1 MIWCRENA
9 RKLIQLYFVQLT
21 KGCGQEACTNTECA
35 TGSGHSMN
43 PDDAATKALA
53 LASSHSKGQNKLC
66 AAEDKLKPTSAT
78 DIQHADATNMSA
90 SISATVPPGGTAFLQ
105 KLTHIS
111 AMKARHQKK
120 VTVSVSAPQ
129 PSSDQITKYDKS
141 GQPVACPIDS
151 LEAALGWMPGQD
163 NLCVP
168 IEPRRRCP
176 AVLDDPSSPKILV
189 CHDMMGGY
197 NMDRFVQGHRY
208 VLDILWN
215 A

>member
-21 KGCGQEACTNTECA
+21 EGCGQEACTNADCA

-43 PDDAATKALA
+43 PNDAATKALA
-53 LASSHSKGQNKLC
+53 LASTHSKGQNKLC
-66 AAEDKLKPTSAT
+66 ATEDEPKPTPAADTQHTNVTSTSA
-78 DIQHADATNMSA
+78 DS
-90 SISATVPPGGTAFLQ
+90 SATVPSGGTAFLQ

-111 AMKARHQKK
+111 TVKARHQKK
-120 VTVSVSAPQ
+120 ITVSVSTPQ
-129 PSSDQITKYDKS
+129 PSSDQITKYDKN

-151 LEAALGWMPGQD
+151 LEAALGWMPGRD
-163 NLCVP
+163 NLCVAM
-168 IEPRRRCP
+168 EPRKRCP
-176 AVLDDPSSPKILV
+176 AVLDDPSALKVLV

-208 VLDILWN
+208 MFVVV
-215 A
+215 ACT